1 MVGSSRDDYVIYTR
15 LFVRTHETQICVYL
29 LEDPFFLLEGFQK
42 DITSL
47 TLEQLGMGF
56 GEDLVGLKHPL
67 ILIGQVMAILRD
79 FHDFKRSE
87 KPTI

>member
-15 LFVRTHETQICVYL
+15 LFVRTHETQIGVYL
-29 LEDPFFLLEGFQK
+29 LEDQFFLLEGFQK

-67 ILIGQVMAILRD
+67 ILIGQVMAILRNC
-79 FHDFKRSE
+79 HDFKRSE